1 MSGGDGGNRTHL
13 PNIGVRA
20 TMLDLEQASP
30 VVGHLEATAVSGP
43 VSSSPAVGE
52 VPGQP
57 VAPYTLSAL
66 VRKGSR
72 PADKRPCAPSGSIQ
86 PLPRHRGLGAPMPKP
101 PRDQPSFGSVGFV
114 LWRPLVSMSPSFRR
128 ALTPQTGDLDPIT
141 ERPRRP
147 TGTGL
152 LRHSD
157 AIGSGVRV
165 ACGDRRRATTSHRF
179 RTASSAPTR
188 GTPCNCEDPATT

>member
-86 PLPRHRGLGAPMPKP
+86 PLPRHP
-101 PRDQPSFGSVGFV
+101 
-114 LWRPLVSMSPSFRR
+114 
-128 ALTPQTGDLDPIT
+128 
-141 ERPRRP
+141 RPRCADAEATKGP
-147 TGTGL
+147 TV
-152 LRHSD
+152 LRV
-157 AIGSGVRV
+157 G
-165 ACGDRRRATTSHRF
+165 RF
-179 RTASSAPTR
+179 RPMASIGVHVAIV
-188 GTPCNCEDPATT
+188 PACPDTTNRRPGPDHGATSPPNWDRPIASQ